1 MNKKYFVLM
10 LLLLALSSQF
20 SLAATV
26 DGINQNTRGELVN
39 TKRLIHFIMIRMNKH

>member
-10 LLLLALSSQF
+10 LLSLAFSSQF

-26 DGINQNTRGELVN
+26 DGINPNTSAELKNNAKSKTVC
-39 TKRLIHFIMIRMNKH
+39 NKLKPL